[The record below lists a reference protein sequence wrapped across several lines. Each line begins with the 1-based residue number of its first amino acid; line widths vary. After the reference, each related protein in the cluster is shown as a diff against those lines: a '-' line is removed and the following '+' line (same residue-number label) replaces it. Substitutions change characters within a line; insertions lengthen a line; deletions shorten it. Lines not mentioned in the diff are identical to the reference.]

1 MSAVCRWKAALVVSM
16 ASGIFGSGLFR
27 FKNGEGAARDHRWRI
42 KGGLAMRKVAY
53 LALVKIKK
61 VWGRRDRGTFLF
73 FRPDGAGI
81 VMRVG
86 LLR

>member
-1 MSAVCRWKAALVVSM
+1 M
-16 ASGIFGSGLFR
+16 AM
-27 FKNGEGAARDHRWRI
+27 K
-42 KGGLAMRKVAY
+42 KVAY